1 MPFTNVAAATR
12 VRLLPR
18 VAWIVLCLHIACG
31 AFAPGPKKGGFLS
44 AFKASRKLTLLE
56 ENESPTHD
64 EVEVYSSP
72 SDCAEKG
79 KSLKGGTYC
88 YPKQKFD
95 LAAIEKSKLNSC
107 CRVCPETFEE
117 GLSLLQISAEE
128 KEFAR
133 RAFAKMHNRV
143 RKLPK
148 YTNTLGTSGADVESM
163 LPCCAVCPTQFLRP
177 SKLEDVPA
185 ISLLETNSRTN
196 SARMTKGGRPQ
207 RAASTRSSSSTKKSS
222 ASSTSN
228 KGGGSSTKKSGSA
241 GEKKTSDKSGNDS
254 KKKKSDKA
262 GEGAK
267 KKKSEKAGKDAKKKS
282 EKAGNDAKKKSEK
295 AGNDAKKKSEKA
307 GKDAK
312 KKSEKAGKDAKKKS
326 EKAGKD
332 AKKKSEKAGKSSEK
346 QSAKAGKASKKK
358 DKANSKAS
366 EKASKASKKAAKK
379 GGDGGPYDTDA
390 PPPPLP
396 VPPPSKRPAI
406 PNEHFE
412 IRSTYE
418 PDKCCYICDAKQ
430 MSDDDAGCCPVCPS
444 MFTIMTGGA
453 EPFGGPFFASEDRA
467 HNHVPDEMRPFAEA
481 AGEELG
487 LDASTSLTDPI
498 VREHAEFNLN
508 KAKVKRNRAHNKLQE
523 EHTKK
528 REKQKAE
535 IEKAEKAA
543 AKELTSAVQE
553 V

>member
-282 EKAGNDAKKKSEK
+282 EKAG
-295 AGNDAKKKSEKA
+295 
-307 GKDAK
+307 
-312 KKSEKAGKDAKKKS
+312 
-326 EKAGKD
+326 
-332 AKKKSEKAGKSSEK
+332 KSSEK

-467 HNHVPDEMRPFAEA
+467 HNQVPDEMRPFAEA